1 MYQLPSSNPGETIP
15 IPTKL
20 RDSLSCFDIVWS
32 DMFETVEINPDRA
45 RQQELDFLQGAPPTW
60 LNFYTSAN
68 LPLVE
73 RDGFNDLIQF
83 IERKKEKSCLI
94 SDVSLQYQPGSGGST
109 LGMQVL
115 WHFRTDLR
123 CARAINSDFDTKELS
138 KQVLD
143 LFLLSNEEQYAKR
156 EQKTVLLLLDTKEK
170 LDNDLPIKNELW
182 KNLIKE
188 IHNRDINTQTPVV
201 IILDW
206 STKDFSLN
214 DTLILG
220 SKPSEAKIKQFK
232 EKLLQQIRLQRKSQW
247 KVTTINLLYDED
259 SSGSTLAREILQEYL
274 REEFTCETWTDLFK
288 TEVSE
293 NKDEFTR
300 EIENMSKEL
309 LGKYKTHKKPVLL
322 LLDNKH
328 NKPLRHLLKNLQ
340 SKPLHD
346 QTDGPALI
354 IINAVRK
361 SVREK
366 SHVKLKLELLP
377 EEKERFA
384 EKRLEIEEKHKKM
397 SNTFHAFNIMQGGF
411 QKEKAEKMITG
422 EMANLIEKDKTSS
435 STKLLSFL
443 ALINS
448 YVPGSHLSKP
458 LCKKF
463 IEQSEWPTNKGKPSV
478 EDIMKPFM
486 DLIVV
491 FSDGKEKAN
500 CIRLKHPMIADAC
513 LKRFKEN
520 NLTRSDITLDFLNKM
535 VKGNQSDYMKICKR
549 LLFIRPEGLVEKEKF
564 SRLNLDIMR
573 EGTINKCIEL
583 LERASNLFP
592 TDPFYPQALA
602 RLYYIKVDK
611 KSKYGEAEKWAK
623 EAIKRDPKKSHIRDT
638 MGQVHKNNL
647 SRIWIVREW
656 TKVKKPCTDINT
668 RLKIARFAI
677 KAFEEEEKAAEDELD
692 DDTKFNNRGHFGFLQ
707 VCKEIYDLISPR
719 NHLEQRY
726 HDFINGLRGK
736 VESKC
741 DFFERYLTFS
751 SLSNKTEEPE
761 YFRRDVEDCY
771 KLYFTQ
777 GTQTEEE
784 TLNERK
790 QKTFAGMLHFLKSD
804 INVLKLNLS
813 AIEKPQSEDETQTI
827 LYILANIILSQAGEP
842 AVRGE
847 ELQDM
852 LQKLWSTKAEGRSPE
867 FYLLILLL
875 FWPEEAKPNPPNL
888 GDCVQYMSQSY
899 GRTYQKHLHGRFL
912 VPLFFYGKGEGL
924 QRLVHALKP
933 HQNGSQRLV
942 LSELH
947 QTDPELLTEGYES
960 VEVACLQRIDG
971 IVKNH
976 RVFAVRNG
984 QQIEVNA
991 YKQANACKQ
1000 GHMSFYLGFTIGGPV
1015 AYNITYQNCT

>member
-1 MYQLPSSNPGETIP
+1 
-15 IPTKL
+15 
-20 RDSLSCFDIVWS
+20 
-32 DMFETVEINPDRA
+32 
-45 RQQELDFLQGAPPTW
+45 
-60 LNFYTSAN
+60 
-68 LPLVE
+68 
-73 RDGFNDLIQF
+73 
-83 IERKKEKSCLI
+83 
-94 SDVSLQYQPGSGGST
+94 
-109 LGMQVL
+109 
-115 WHFRTDLR
+115 
-123 CARAINSDFDTKELS
+123 
-138 KQVLD
+138 
-143 LFLLSNEEQYAKR
+143 
-156 EQKTVLLLLDTKEK
+156 
-170 LDNDLPIKNELW
+170 
-182 KNLIKE
+182 
-188 IHNRDINTQTPVV
+188 
-201 IILDW
+201 
-206 STKDFSLN
+206 
-214 DTLILG
+214 
-220 SKPSEAKIKQFK
+220 
-232 EKLLQQIRLQRKSQW
+232 
-247 KVTTINLLYDED
+247 
-259 SSGSTLAREILQEYL
+259 
-274 REEFTCETWTDLFK
+274 
-288 TEVSE
+288 
-293 NKDEFTR
+293 
-300 EIENMSKEL
+300 MSKEL

-573 EGTINKCIEL
+573 EGTTNKCIEL

-611 KSKYGEAEKWAK
+611 KN
-623 EAIKRDPKKSHIRDT
+623 PKKSHIRDT

-647 SRIWIVREW
+647 SRIWILREW

-692 DDTKFNNRGHFGFLQ
+692 DDTKFNNR
-707 VCKEIYDLISPR
+707 EIYDLISPR

-761 YFRRDVEDCY
+761 YF
-771 KLYFTQ
+771 
-777 GTQTEEE
+777 
-784 TLNERK
+784 
-790 QKTFAGMLHFLKSD
+790 H
-804 INVLKLNLS
+804 
-813 AIEKPQSEDETQTI
+813 ETQTI

-888 GDCVQYMSQSY
+888 GDCVQNMSQSY

-947 QTDPELLTEGYES
+947 QTDLELLTEGYES

-1015 AYNITYQNCT
+1015 AYNITYQNCKYMLYISDS